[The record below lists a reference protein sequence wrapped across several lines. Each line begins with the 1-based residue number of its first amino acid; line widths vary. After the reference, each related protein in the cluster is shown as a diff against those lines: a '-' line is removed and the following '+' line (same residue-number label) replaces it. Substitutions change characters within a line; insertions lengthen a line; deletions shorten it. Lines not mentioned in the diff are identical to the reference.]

1 MKMAIDKKKMKR
13 IIQITAATTTAA
25 FVGMNIVAKIKKKD
39 SVYENEL
46 EQKSPFYGKKVVFVP
61 DENDAENAD
70 GVRGHLEAV
79 GNSDYKQRFYGKYMK
94 RAIDVVLSFGGLVVL
109 SPIYVG
115 IALAIKIDD
124 PGPVLF
130 TQKRM
135 GQNKQYFKLH
145 KFRSMKMCTPHDVP
159 THMLDNPEQY
169 ITRVGKFLRAHSLD
183 ELPQIW
189 DIFIGDSGIIGTTK
203 KNLDFTRVSLA

>member
-1 MKMAIDKKKMKR
+1 MSIDKNKFEKIVAIGTAVIGTSFAGMKIIGKMKKGSS
-13 IIQITAATTTAA
+13 IY
-25 FVGMNIVAKIKKKD
+25 NND
-39 SVYENEL
+39 SNEKNPL
-46 EQKSPFYGKKVVFVP
+46 EGHKVKFVP
-61 DENDAENAD
+61 DENDPENAD
-70 GVRGHLEAV
+70 GVKGHLEPI
-79 GNSDYKQRFYGKYMK
+79 GMSEYKPKFYEKHIK

-109 SPIYVG
+109 SPIYLG
-115 IALAIKIDD
+115 ISLAIIIDD

-145 KFRSMKMCTPHDVP
+145 KFRSMKMSTPHDVP

-203 KNLDFTRVSLA
+203 KNLDFTGVSLA

>member
-1 MKMAIDKKKMKR
+1 MSFDKEKMKKIIGVAATGMGIAFAGLNVVAKKK
-13 IIQITAATTTAA
+13 
-25 FVGMNIVAKIKKKD
+25 NSD
-39 SVYENEL
+39 SVYENEPG
-46 EQKSPFYGKKVVFVP
+46 EKNPFEGKKVIFIA
-61 DENDAENAD
+61 DENDKENAD
-70 GVRGHLEAV
+70 GVKGHLEETGV
-79 GNSDYKQRFYGKYMK
+79 SDYHPSFYEKYIK
-94 RAIDVVLSFGGLVVL
+94 RGIDVALSFGGLVVL
-109 SPIYVG
+109 SPVMG
-115 IALAIKIDD
+115 AIALAIVIED
-124 PGPVLF
+124 PGSILF
-130 TQKRM
+130 TQKRI
-135 GQNKQYFKLH
+135 GQNKKYFKLH

>member
-1 MKMAIDKKKMKR
+1 MSIDKNKIRKVAKA
-13 IIQITAATTTAA
+13 TAIVMAVT
-25 FVGMNIVAKIKKKD
+25 FVGLSIISRKKKC
-39 SVYENEL
+39 ETTFQNEPEQRNPL
-46 EQKSPFYGKKVVFVP
+46 EGKKVIFI
-61 DENDAENAD
+61 ENEEDPENAD

-79 GNSDYKQRFYGKYMK
+79 GESDYQAGFYEKYIK
-94 RAIDVVLSFGGLVVL
+94 RGIDILLSFGGLVIL
-109 SPIYVG
+109 SPLLAG
-115 IALAIKIDD
+115 IAIAIKIDD

-135 GQNKQYFKLH
+135 GQNKKYFKLH
-145 KFRSMKMCTPHDVP
+145 KFRSMKMATPHDVP

-169 ITRVGKFLRAHSLD
+169 ITKVGKFLRAHSLD

-203 KNLDFTRVSLA
+203 KNLDFTGVSLA